1 MKTFK
6 QYIYEHFDSGD
17 MNIKCLQYNDNPKP
31 TKDVDIDKV
40 KNFLITR
47 YKASSWE
54 DFTDNKIKLGDCK
67 KIAKAVYCKFKDMFE
82 GVLEIYVTYN
92 RDACLECKKLGD
104 KFFNEEPES
113 EWVGN
118 HFVVYRDNIIYDFSK
133 GANCIEGIYLLDK
146 PNSKSKYEVEW
157 SEEEYSLIQKNK
169 IYFRKWW

>member
-1 MKTFK
+1 MKSLK
-6 QYIYEHFDSGD
+6 QYINEHFDSGD
-17 MNIKCLQYNDNPKP
+17 MNIIGLEWNKNPKP

-54 DFTDNKIKLGDCK
+54 DFTDNILKFGDCK

-82 GVLEIYVTYN
+82 GILEIYVTYN
-92 RDACLECKKLGD
+92 KDACLELKRMGD
-104 KFFNEEPES
+104 KFFNKEPES

-118 HFVVYRDNIIYDFSK
+118 HFVVYKDNVIYDFSK
-133 GANCIEGIYLLDK
+133 GANSISGIYLLNK